1 MRYIVYCHRSDL
13 TFRHLSQSV
22 CMCVCVW
29 SLLAAC
35 VILEAALLSRSY
47 LTIAPPLPPH
57 SLRYKSINNLITAMH
72 LRPSRRRRAI
82 IPRLLFVT
90 YWPMAAELRTRQIPS
105 SRGGSGHCFLCL
117 AVWAPPSCC
126 IFWRIHRLFIAVQS
140 DRPRQRVQPGHNARD
155 GWRHRNVRRRLW
167 KVQLARKEGLSL
179 FLCAL
184 LL

>member
-1 MRYIVYCHRSDL
+1 MRYIVFCHRSDL

-22 CMCVCVW
+22 CVCACVW

-82 IPRLLFVT
+82 IRNLLTDGGCAEDTSDTIFSWRELTVFSLSGRLSSSFLLYILTHSPSF
-90 YWPMAAELRTRQIPS
+90 YCSSIGLAAAA
-105 SRGGSGHCFLCL
+105 C
-117 AVWAPPSCC
+117 AA
-126 IFWRIHRLFIAVQS
+126 
-140 DRPRQRVQPGHNARD
+140 RP
-155 GWRHRNVRRRLW
+155 
-167 KVQLARKEGLSL
+167 
-179 FLCAL
+179 
-184 LL
+184 